1 MYKRQ
6 ELGLDP
12 PDLGERIGHRTA
24 QMFEAGLVAET
35 EALLARYGA
44 GCPLL
49 QTIGY
54 GEATRLLAGQID
66 RQQAITLTV
75 QRTRQLAKRQRTWF
89 RRQHRPHWLQ
99 GADLEAQAQQLAQQ
113 GLG

>member
-1 MYKRQ
+1 VL

-12 PDLGERIGHRTA
+12 PDLGERISRRTA
-24 QMFEAGLVAET
+24 QMFATGLVDET

-44 GCPLL
+44 DCPLL

-54 GEATRLLAGQID
+54 GEASRLLAGEID
-66 RQQAITLTV
+66 HQQAIFLTDK
-75 QRTRQLAKRQRTWF
+75 RTRQLAKRQRTWF
-89 RRQHRPHWLQ
+89 RRQHRPQWLH
-99 GADLEAQAQQLAQQ
+99 GADLAAQARQLAQQ